1 MMKPLG
7 SSQRAFMDRKR
18 LSEQLGKQRNPF
30 LTWSFTPVVAGADK
44 PLSGES
50 TDGMTG
56 SPFVPFS
63 ECYHST
69 NILGFSESVR
79 SHHQH
84 HDREALPGLP
94 VADLSD
100 IQYSWMTI
108 NIKEMELIS
117 PRNLQPSAVFDYC
130 SESDMKR
137 RALQRAG
144 ESGD

>member
-1 MMKPLG
+1 MLVISRVVKCMC
-7 SSQRAFMDRKR
+7 RDRIK
-18 LSEQLGKQRNPF
+18 GY
-30 LTWSFTPVVAGADK
+30 A
-44 PLSGES
+44 
-50 TDGMTG
+50 G

-63 ECYHST
+63 ECYRST

-79 SHHQH
+79 SQHQH
-84 HDREALPGLP
+84 QDRAALPGLP

-117 PRNLQPSAVFDYC
+117 PRNLQPSAVFDCC